1 VTGGLLPPPLALG
14 ASPLLAGVINRTKA
28 RFAGRRGPPL
38 LQPYYDLARLL
49 RKGAV
54 YSRTTT
60 WVFRA
65 APVAVLGATLVA
77 VLLLPFGS
85 WAAPLAF
92 RYDLVLFAY
101 LLGAARFATVLGA
114 LDTGS
119 SFEGMGASRE
129 LLYAALAEPALF
141 LALLAMVSDSGALSL
156 SQLLGSAPSVAAT
169 LQHPAA
175 TLLIVVTLFV
185 VLLAETARVP
195 FDDPATHLELT
206 MVHEVMVLD
215 HGGPDLALFQYA
227 SALKLWAL
235 GVLVVGV
242 VVPAGGAAPWLV
254 GAAWFGGMVLLAVI
268 VGVVESTMAR
278 LRLPRTPQL
287 LVGAS
292 LLAMLALLLRLGSPA

>member
-1 VTGGLLPPPLALG
+1 MPRLLPPLLALL
-14 ASPLLAGVINRTKA
+14 ASPLLLGIINRTRA
-28 RFAGRRGPPL
+28 GIAGRRGQPL
-38 LQPYYDLARLL
+38 LQSYYDLARLL

-54 YSRTTT
+54 YSRGTT

-65 APVAVLGATLVA
+65 APVIVLATTISA
-77 VLLLPFGS
+77 VLLLPFAGWS
-85 WAAPLAF
+85 APLAF

-101 LLGAARFATVLGA
+101 LLGAARFALLLGA

-129 LLYAALAEPALF
+129 LLYACLAEPALF

-156 SQLLGSAPSVAAT
+156 TGLLAAAPPVAAT
-169 LQHPAA
+169 LRHPAA
-175 TLLIVVTLFV
+175 TVLIAVTLFV
-185 VLLAETARVP
+185 VLLAENARVP
-195 FDDPATHLELT
+195 FDDPSTHLELT

-215 HGGPDLALFQYA
+215 HSGPDLALLQYA

-235 GVLVVGV
+235 AVLVVGV
-242 VVPAGGAAPWLV
+242 IVPAGGAAPWVIALYWL
-254 GAAWFGGMVLLAVI
+254 AGMVLVAVV
-268 VGVVESTMAR
+268 VGAVESSMAR

-292 LLAMLALLLRLGSPA
+292 LLAVLALLLRLGSPT